1 MFGFVYSL
9 NVDTHS
15 VQISQKDDIL
25 VNNVYFEVHNNT
37 FQNICQHYYF

>member
-25 VNNVYFEVHNNT
+25 VNNNVYFEVHNNT
-37 FQNICQHYYF
+37 FKNICQHYF